1 MAPPVWL
8 PPGLPLLILAAEGYT
23 IHETGLP
30 KLGTGTR
37 ISQSAVQLLA
47 QPLTSWVVLR
57 KRICFLSFSSKP
69 HLPYL

>member
-8 PPGLPLLILAAEGYT
+8 PLLIPAARGYT

-37 ISQSAVQLLA
+37 ISRSALQLLA
-47 QPLTSWVVLR
+47 QPLTYQQGGFAQEDLLSKLR
-57 KRICFLSFSSKP
+57 F
-69 HLPYL
+69 

>member
-1 MAPPVWL
+1 MAAPVWL
-8 PPGLPLLILAAEGYT
+8 PPGLPLLIPAASGYT

-30 KLGTGTR
+30 KLGTGTG

-47 QPLTSWVVLR
+47 QPLISWVVLR

-69 HLPYL
+69 RLPYL